1 MRKCLT
7 CGRMLVFTE
16 PQEIIRAN
24 LAGQAELFRASP
36 NPLAGHAL
44 SFIVVIA
51 DAKVFFKVFLGVR
64 QIVLRLGSQHESQ
77 CPKTPASFCVM
88 ITQNEPERLV
98 HSRA

>member
-1 MRKCLT
+1 
-7 CGRMLVFTE
+7 
-16 PQEIIRAN
+16 
-24 LAGQAELFRASP
+24 
-36 NPLAGHAL
+36 
-44 SFIVVIA
+44 
-51 DAKVFFKVFLGVR
+51 VFFKVFLGVR